1 MKTIVHLVEEGKYS
15 DINDVVAF
23 FENSPEMNVLGRH
36 EVVEVKRGG
45 WRTPQVD
52 ADMIV
57 SHLAI
62 CWKNFPFFVALRA
75 SYARAPIVHVEYD
88 WSAEYVKN
96 RRRVPGVT
104 ALLKASFALFDRVV
118 AVSDAQ
124 SKWLDNAGV
133 VPAQKLRAIRTCV
146 RLDRYLGVAPK
157 NRKGPLT
164 IGAIGD
170 LTDQAGLD
178 ILIAAMKNVAP
189 ETAELIIWGE
199 GEALDA
205 LEKQAANLGHVAFV
219 GEPATPEGAYAAC
232 DVVALPSRWAPS
244 GLRALIAHAAARP
257 TLTAPLDAYP
267 EYAIDGGYETTANTA
282 EAWAELINEMAET
295 DLTTKSDFAR
305 FAAEGAERH
314 FYVQWRMVVDELFS
328 DSFTGEADAA

>member
-1 MKTIVHLVEEGKYS
+1 MKTIIHLVEEGKYS
-15 DINDVVAF
+15 DINEIVAF

-45 WRTPQVD
+45 WKTPQVE

-57 SHLAI
+57 SHLAV

-75 SYARAPIVHVEYD
+75 SYARAPIVHVEHD
-88 WSAEYVKN
+88 WSGAYVKSI
-96 RRRVPGVT
+96 RRMPGVT

-124 SKWLDNAGV
+124 AKWLDRAGV
-133 VPAQKLRAIRTCV
+133 VPDQKLRAIRACI

-157 NRKGPLT
+157 TRSGPLT

-170 LTDQAGLD
+170 LNNQAGLD
-178 ILIAAMKNVAP
+178 ILIEAMRKVSP

-199 GEALDA
+199 GGEHEA
-205 LEKQAANLGHVAFV
+205 LEKLAGDMSHVALA

-232 DVVALPSRWAPS
+232 DVVAIPARWAPS

-257 TLTAPLDAYP
+257 TLTSQIDGLP
-267 EYAIDGGYETTANTA
+267 EYAIDGGYEVTANTP
-282 EAWAELINEMAET
+282 EAWAELIIEMA
-295 DLTTKSDFAR
+295 DQNLSTKSDFAR

-314 FYVQWRMVVDELFS
+314 FYAQWRMVVDELFS
-328 DSFTGEADAA
+328 DTFTGEADAA